1 MSELVYKKIYPVT
14 VNDRDF
20 NNRLTP
26 EAILNFVQDNNERQM
41 VELGLGYDDL
51 LKEGFIALILRTKYE
66 VLTDDLSGL
75 TDIEVITWPQKPGR
89 VEHNRDFLIYNVDGT
104 PLIKGTSLW
113 VVVDYKTRMI
123 QRGNVV
129 SYAVTTFKQAN
140 FKEPLNKLKDVP
152 ALVNEDKMKHEV
164 KFTDLDENKHLNNT
178 KYARIILDAL
188 ELSIDENIKTFEI
201 DYVSEVKYGET
212 LKIAYNRDGKHIDIA
227 GYNEGGVSMRARID
241 LY

>member
-1 MSELVYKKIYPVT
+1 
-14 VNDRDF
+14 
-20 NNRLTP
+20 
-26 EAILNFVQDNNERQM
+26 
-41 VELGLGYDDL
+41 
-51 LKEGFIALILRTKYE
+51 
-66 VLTDDLSGL
+66 
-75 TDIEVITWPQKPGR
+75 
-89 VEHNRDFLIYNVDGT
+89 
-104 PLIKGTSLW
+104 
-113 VVVDYKTRMI
+113 
-123 QRGNVV
+123 
-129 SYAVTTFKQAN
+129 
-140 FKEPLNKLKDVP
+140 
-152 ALVNEDKMKHEV
+152 MKHEV